1 MRMTLRSV
9 TGLAALGALL
19 LAGPAYQ
26 ANAAT
31 ADGGNIPTVAS
42 MAEAKT
48 LAAKNQVPILV
59 DFSTDW

>member
-1 MRMTLRSV
+1 MRMTLQSV

-19 LAGPAYQ
+19 LAGPAYH
-26 ANAAT
+26 ANAAGV
-31 ADGGNIPTVAS
+31 DGGNIPTVAS

-48 LAAKNQVPILV
+48 LAAQRHIPILV